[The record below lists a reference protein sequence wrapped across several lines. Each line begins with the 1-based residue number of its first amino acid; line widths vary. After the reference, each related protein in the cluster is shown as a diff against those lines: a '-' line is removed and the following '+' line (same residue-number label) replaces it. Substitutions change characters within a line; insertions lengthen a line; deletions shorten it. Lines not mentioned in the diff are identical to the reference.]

1 MQLSKFLESQ
11 GVLEA
16 TNWVFLG
23 AKVSGDGKTLYGTA
37 FPLAASYYQG
47 YRISLDQV
55 FVCKGNGSAAT
66 TLRVGFPKQM
76 DVELKR
82 GAKIGL
88 CPADAPL

>member
-23 AKVSGDGKTLYGTA
+23 ARVSGDGKTLYGTA

-47 YRISLDQV
+47 FRISLDQV
-55 FVCKGNGSAAT
+55 FVCHAGNGGART
-66 TLRVGFPKQM
+66 TA
-76 DVELKR
+76 R
-82 GAKIGL
+82 GL
-88 CPADAPL
+88 PLTRWTSNC